1 MKALVVGGSS
11 GIGLSIVLNLLG
23 KDEYECIYVVDKN
36 PFPTEYSCGRVTD
49 IFCDLSKGDYTCL
62 DGVDDI
68 NSLFITAGFGHLRFF
83 QELSEGYI
91 NNSFSVNAVAPIQII
106 HHYYERMLSREDF
119 YCAVMVSIT
128 GRLSSPL
135 FSVYSA
141 TKAALSKFIEAVN
154 VELDVQG
161 SRNRILEVSP
171 GSLKGTGFMG
181 GASQPEMTAALAEE
195 IIVRTKRHD
204 QLFIPQYDDVFKDV
218 IARYEA
224 DAHKFGIESYWYKKK
239 RLEENDQSGDRN
251 D

>member
-23 KDEYECIYVVDKN
+23 KGESVNVVDKN
-36 PFPTEYSCGRVTD
+36 PFPVEYSCDRVTY
-49 IFCDLSKGDYTCL
+49 IPCDLSKGDYSCL
-62 DGVDDI
+62 DGMDDI
-68 NSLFITAGFGHLRFF
+68 DALFITAGFGHLKFF
-83 QELSEGYI
+83 QELSEEYI
-91 NNSFSVNAVAPIQII
+91 QGSFSVNAVAPIQII
-106 HHYYERMLSREDF
+106 RHYYDRMLAEKDF
-119 YCAVMVSIT
+119 TCAVMVSIA

-171 GSLKGTGFMG
+171 GSLKGTGFTG
-181 GASQPEMTAALAEE
+181 GASQPELTAALADE
-195 IIVRTKRHD
+195 IIARAKRHER
-204 QLFIPQYDDVFKDV
+204 LFIPQYDEVFKGV

-224 DAHKFGIESYWYKKK
+224 DAHKFGVESYWYKQK
-239 RLEENDQSGDRN
+239 RLEGK
-251 D
+251 